1 MPATM
6 NNSVTTTYTFT
17 PAPGQCAAV
26 SQMTIQVIPLAS
38 APTAATDQNFNLGDT
53 LSNLIV
59 TTGSNL
65 TWYASQSS
73 TTSIPNTT
81 TLVDGTTYYVSQ
93 TINGCEGPKI
103 AITVHLIILG
113 VDQNQIVTI
122 SYSPNPVI
130 DVLVIKSNE
139 SIENITVFNTLGQ
152 LLFTLI
158 ENANEFSVD
167 LSNLPTGSYF
177 IKAQTAD
184 KNQILK
190 VIKK

>member
-1 MPATM
+1 M
-6 NNSVTTTYTFT
+6 
-17 PAPGQCAAV
+17 
-26 SQMTIQVIPLAS
+26 
-38 APTAATDQNFNLGDT
+38 
-53 LSNLIV
+53 
-59 TTGSNL
+59 
-65 TWYASQSS
+65 
-73 TTSIPNTT
+73 
-81 TLVDGTTYYVSQ
+81 
-93 TINGCEGPKI
+93 
-103 AITVHLIILG
+103 
-113 VDQNQIVTI
+113 
-122 SYSPNPVI
+122 
-130 DVLVIKSNE
+130 VIKSNE